1 MRLHETKGARSMQSH
16 PQERLDLRPEPSPMA
31 VIGAILGQGLKFT
44 GNFRHFLLA
53 DIRTNIDECDL
64 TIRENTEGVEPQR
77 KKVDSLWGL
86 RQKNTP

>member
-1 MRLHETKGARSMQSH
+1 
-16 PQERLDLRPEPSPMA
+16 MA
-31 VIGAILGQGLKFT
+31 VIDAILGQGLKFT

-64 TIRENTEGVEPQR
+64 TIRENTDEVEPHGE
-77 KKVDSLWGL
+77 KVDSLWGM